1 MMMSHASKGWLICA
15 ALAATLLGATG
26 VQSPQIARTNA
37 NGLGSDDLR
46 TSRDSRAS
54 SRRDLQPSVLTGART
69 EVYKRVDE
77 TELRMHIFEP
87 ADGAKTNRAAIV
99 FFFGGGWNSGSPQQ
113 FEEHCRHFAERGM
126 VAMAADYRV
135 RSRHGVQVVSCVADA
150 KSAIGWVRE
159 NAGRLGIDPHRIAA
173 GGGSAGGH
181 LAAATA
187 TLPGFDEAAGA
198 DRNVRAPRDVAVSSV
213 PDALVLFN
221 PALALAP
228 LAGFEAR
235 ELEFRMSEE
244 RLGADAKALS
254 PAHHVKT
261 GVPPTIIF
269 HGREDQTVP
278 YASVEVFA
286 RLMRE
291 AGNRCELVGYD
302 GQGHGFFNVG
312 RSGERYFRETLARAD
327 EFLVSLGFL
336 VKGNEGRGARGEGG
350 LSPAPAVSPAPRPSG
365 LAPAPRPNFVFLM
378 ADDLGWTD
386 LKGYGSSFHETP
398 NIDQL
403 ARDGMR
409 FATFYTAGSVC
420 SPTRASIMTG
430 KYPPRTGITDWIPGQ
445 HVTGRKLVQLYPR
458 RQLALEE
465 LTLAEAM
472 KDAGYETMYAGK
484 WHLGGE
490 GFQPTNQGFETYIGD
505 AVTEKNETQEA
516 RLKRLREST
525 EHFTSGSIEFL
536 RNRNREKPFLL
547 FLSYH
552 DVHTPIQSMP
562 GLVESYEQKASA
574 LPGETPTKS
583 EHDGKTRLRQ
593 DNAAYASMVAA
604 VDGSVGRLRA
614 ALAELG
620 LAENTIVFFTSDNGG
635 LSTLRNP
642 GPTSN
647 EPLRAGKGWLYEGGI
662 RVPLIVSGPG
672 VKRGAVSDAAL
683 ISNDFYPTLLELA
696 GLPARPQ
703 QHLDG
708 VSFATL
714 LRGGP
719 APAERAFYW
728 HYPHYH
734 GSTWTPGAAVREGDW
749 KLIQFY
755 DYEKVELYN
764 LKRDPSESKDVSES
778 NAKRQRELLNTL
790 RKWQKSVG
798 AEMPVANQDSQQNG
812 AGGKRL
818 KGTR

>member
-1 MMMSHASKGWLICA
+1 MSDRTRSWLACA
-15 ALAATLLGATG
+15 ALATTLLGAAG
-26 VQSPQIARTNA
+26 MESPRIAQREGPPAGREPRVTRSDTD
-37 NGLGSDDLR
+37 GSGSGDAR
-46 TSRDSRAS
+46 RSRDARAS
-54 SRRDLQPSVLTGART
+54 ARRDLQSSVLMGSRT
-69 EVYKRVDE
+69 EVYKRAGEMD
-77 TELRMHIFEP
+77 LRMHIFEP
-87 ADGAKTNRAAIV
+87 AGGPKTNRAAIV

-150 KSAIGWVRE
+150 KSAIAWVRK
-159 NAGRLGIDPHRIAA
+159 NAGRLGIDPDRIAA

-187 TLPGFDEAAGA
+187 TLPGFDEDTAGA
-198 DRNVRAPRDVAVSSV
+198 DRNVRAPRSV

-221 PALALAP
+221 PALTLAP
-228 LAGFEAR
+228 LAGFEAQ
-235 ELEFRMSEE
+235 ELEFRMTPE

-269 HGREDQTVP
+269 HGREDKTVP
-278 YASVEVFA
+278 YESVEVFA

-302 GQGHGFFNVG
+302 GQGHGFFNFG
-312 RSGERYFRETLARAD
+312 RSGGRYFRETLARAD

-336 VKGNEGRGARGEGG
+336 DVQGG
-350 LSPAPAVSPAPRPSG
+350 DALSPAPRPSG
-365 LAPAPRPNFVFLM
+365 LAPVPPRPNFVFLL
-378 ADDLGWTD
+378 ADDLGLTD
-386 LKGYGSSFHETP
+386 LKCYGSSFHETP
-398 NIDQL
+398 NLDQL

-409 FATFYTAGSVC
+409 FTTFYTAGSVC

-445 HVTGRKLVQLYPR
+445 QVKGRKLEQLYPR

-465 LTLAEAM
+465 FTLAEAM
-472 KDAGYETMYAGK
+472 KDAGYETIYAGK

-490 GFQPTNQGFETYIGD
+490 GFQPTEQGFDTYIGD
-505 AVTEKNETQEA
+505 AITEKNESQEA

-525 EHFTSGSIEFL
+525 EYFTSGSIDFL
-536 RNRNREKPFLL
+536 RNRDRAKPFLL

-552 DVHTPIQSMP
+552 DVHTPIQAMP
-562 GLVESYEQKASA
+562 GLVESYEQKASE

-620 LAENTIVFFTSDNGG
+620 LAENTIVIFTSDNGG

-672 VKRGAVSDAAL
+672 VKRGPLSDAAL

-703 QHLDG
+703 QHVDG
-708 VSFATL
+708 VSFAKL

-719 APAERAFYW
+719 APAERVFYW

-749 KLIQFY
+749 KLIEFY
-755 DYEKVELYN
+755 HYEKVELYN
-764 LKRDPSESKDVSES
+764 LKRDPSESKNVAES
-778 NAKRQRELLNTL
+778 NAERTSELLKKL
-790 RKWQKSVG
+790 RAWQKSVG
-798 AEMPVANQDSQQNG
+798 AQMPVANRDGQQDG
-812 AGGKRL
+812 AGG
-818 KGTR
+818 TRR